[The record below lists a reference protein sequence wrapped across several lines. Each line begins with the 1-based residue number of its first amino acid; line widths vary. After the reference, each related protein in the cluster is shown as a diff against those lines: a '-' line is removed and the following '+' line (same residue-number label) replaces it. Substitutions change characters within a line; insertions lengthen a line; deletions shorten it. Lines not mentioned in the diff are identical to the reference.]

1 MKRCSTALASITTGG
16 TSSSRTATPECQHS
30 IPAVRLTP
38 LEKSREVASVQ
49 RCAAPLSHEIGCLAV
64 VDDQRPADIRAAI
77 YPGCGIHRP
86 DRRCSMPLKLLNWN
100 AEWAAAKWK
109 AEEMRRRIGQHA
121 ADIVCLTET
130 DTARLML
137 PGMATPSAP
146 RPTGGNPAGRDRRA
160 DGRSCGGPG
169 SPGGTRMIWPRSAP
183 ARAICVRHNPDRC
196 GRGNDHRRLLVPN
209 PTRGWVH
216 AGTGRCGRT
225 TRSIWLALPDC

>member
-1 MKRCSTALASITTGG
+1 MCRPSIARDWLSCSRRRPTSRRYTGRNLPRLRHSSTRPAMLHASETAQLECRMGRGQVESGG
-16 TSSSRTATPECQHS
+16 D
-30 IPAVRLTP
+30 
-38 LEKSREVASVQ
+38 
-49 RCAAPLSHEIGCLAV
+49 AAPH
-64 VDDQRPADIRAAI
+64 RPA
-77 YPGCGIHRP
+77 P
-86 DRRCSMPLKLLNWN
+86 
-100 AEWAAAKWK
+100 
-109 AEEMRRRIGQHA
+109 

-209 PTRGWVH
+209 PARGWVH